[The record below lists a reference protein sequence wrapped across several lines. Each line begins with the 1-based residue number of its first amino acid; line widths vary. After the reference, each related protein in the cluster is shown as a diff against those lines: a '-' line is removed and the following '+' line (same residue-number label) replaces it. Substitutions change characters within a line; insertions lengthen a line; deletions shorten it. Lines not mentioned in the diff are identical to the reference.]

1 MRAPAKATVTAIEAM
16 HFRRGFSLVE
26 LMIVL
31 AILVTLTAIAVPNL
45 QRNFQRNELRDAG
58 RLLQETLGELRQ
70 EALQSSRPIY
80 VQLGWES
87 AMLRVSRDS
96 AGLERWSSV
105 DLVASGTNLN
115 QAASSGTG
123 NSGTMP
129 TDADSRDEA
138 NAGWASQEIQL
149 ATDVRFQHR
158 PVERTT
164 EQEWTP
170 RPMDRG
176 AEQTDSTSAP
186 VVAWSKPIAILPDG
200 SVEELQFWLE
210 LDRRWQCPVLWR
222 GATGQLEIG
231 SVQTVKDSSD
241 SLESRE
247 SP

>member
-1 MRAPAKATVTAIEAM
+1 MASETMR
-16 HFRRGFSLVE
+16 FRRGFSLVE

-70 EALQSSRPIY
+70 EALQSGRPIY
-80 VQLGWES
+80 LQLGWES
-87 AMLRVSRDS
+87 NLMRVSRDS
-96 AGLERWSSV
+96 AWLQRWSSV
-105 DLVASGTNLN
+105 GLVTGGPNLD

-123 NSGTMP
+123 NSGP
-129 TDADSRDEA
+129 IPA
-138 NAGWASQEIQL
+138 NAESPDEVNSIWTSQEIEL
-149 ATDVRFQHR
+149 ATDVRFQYR
-158 PVERTT
+158 PIERTT
-164 EQEWTP
+164 EQESAN
-170 RPMDRG
+170 RPSDRG
-176 AEQTDSTSAP
+176 AEQTDLSAAP

-231 SVQTVKDSSD
+231 SVQTVKDSLD
-241 SLESRE
+241 PLESRE